1 MRSVIS
7 LYEKNILSAEETC
20 TSIKNYLDE
29 RKALDIVEVSLVGK
43 STIADYMVIANGT
56 SQKHIQMMAELLKEH
71 LHGLGVRPV
80 FIEGANTSE
89 WILLDAGSVI
99 VHLFRPEVRS
109 LYNLEKIWGSEL
121 AGFSSKAAVEESLPR
136 LQ

>member
-7 LYEKNILSAEETC
+7 GYEENMLSAEEIC
-20 TSIKNYLDE
+20 SSIKNYLDE
-29 RKALDIVEVSLVGK
+29 RKALDIVDVSLVGK

-80 FIEGANTSE
+80 LIEGANTSD
-89 WILLDAGSVI
+89 WVLLDTGPVI

-109 LYNLEKIWGSEL
+109 LYNLEKMWGSEF
-121 AGFSSKAAVEESLPR
+121 AGFSPKAVAENSPTPL
-136 LQ
+136 

>member
-7 LYEKNILSAEETC
+7 VYKEKILSAEEIC
-20 TSIKNYLDE
+20 SSIKNYLNE
-29 RKALDIVEVSLVGK
+29 RKALDIVDVSLVGK

-56 SQKHIQMMAELLKEH
+56 SQKHIKMMAELLKEY
-71 LHGLGVRPV
+71 LHSLGIKPI

-89 WILLDAGSVI
+89 WVLLDTGPVI

-109 LYNLEKIWGSEL
+109 LYNLEKMWGSEFP
-121 AGFSSKAAVEESLPR
+121 AFSSKAAAEETSSR
-136 LQ
+136 LH